1 LTAHKDEYR
10 SGVRD
15 LILLSNGHLAS
26 CGDDKTVKIWGEKPS
41 NLKCL
46 HTFSGH
52 LFRVLSLCEL
62 HSNILVSDSRDKT
75 LRFWDYVKYKQIK
88 TILDWELGDTY
99 AIAKINE
106 KEIAVGSSS
115 SNYGHIRIYNW
126 VDSIQKKCTHV
137 LKGHKSFINSLILT
151 EDKTS
156 LISCSED

>member
-1 LTAHKDEYR
+1 
-10 SGVRD
+10 
-15 LILLSNGHLAS
+15 LAS
-26 CGDDKTVKIWGEKPS
+26 CGNDETVKIWGEKPS

-52 LFRVLSLCEL
+52 NGWVLSLCEL
-62 HSNILVSDSRDKT
+62 NSNILVSGSFDDQT

-88 TILDWELGDTY
+88 TIQDKELRDTN

-115 SNYGHIRIYNW
+115 YEYGHIRIYNW
-126 VDSIQKKCTHV
+126 VDSIQKQCSHV
-137 LKGHKSFINSLILT
+137 LKGHTSDIRCLILS

-156 LISCSED
+156 LISCSWD

>member
-1 LTAHKDEYR
+1 LTAHK
-10 SGVRD
+10 SKNSIGVHD

-26 CGDDKTVKIWGEKPS
+26 CGQDKTVKIWGEKPS

-62 HSNILVSDSRDKT
+62 NSNILVSGSWDKT
-75 LRFWDYVKYKQIK
+75 LRFWDYVKYKPYK
-88 TILDWELGDTY
+88 TIQDKELGDTF

-115 SNYGHIRIYNW
+115 SRSVFY
-126 VDSIQKKCTHV
+126 
-137 LKGHKSFINSLILT
+137 
-151 EDKTS
+151 E
-156 LISCSED
+156 